1 MANKELDKLRDMS
14 VSDLN
19 KNLEAL
25 YKEQFED
32 NLKLIL
38 SGIVVSNKADKTI
51 TVKVERKVKHPLYGK
66 IVRRSTK
73 VHAHDENN
81 VANIGDFVSVRECK
95 PFSKTKTWI
104 LDESNQVGGDS

>member
-32 NLKLIL
+32 NLKL
-38 SGIVVSNKADKTI
+38 KTGQLNETHKI
-51 TVKVERKVKHPLYGK
+51 KLNRKKVARIKTVISEKHNAG
-66 IVRRSTK
+66 
-73 VHAHDENN
+73 DEN
-81 VANIGDFVSVRECK
+81 GK
-95 PFSKTKTWI
+95 
-104 LDESNQVGGDS
+104 